1 MKRARDLCDLSPE
14 KIASLHMSGE
24 VWLHEDD
31 VRRVKQ
37 RMGARALAT
46 YEAWLEARAGAA
58 AAAPAPAA
66 ETPAPAPAAQG
77 PAPGR
82 DAEKAADNEAE
93 GEAEEE
99 DAAALGR
106 ELFARRPEAA
116 GADAPSLVLPATAT
130 KGGLVLSA
138 YATLTA
144 AVRQHDARLVLQCAS
159 EHADSFEETH
169 PELAADVASGRVRVM
184 QLPMDD
190 EVGFDPRPALAAA
203 LPALAAARLAG
214 DTAVVGCSA
223 GASRS
228 ALLVVAHLMAVEA
241 LSLCAALALAR
252 AARRRVCVNYGFALR
267 LLRLEAAAAGRGSVP
282 PAALRQHPHVGELLG
297 DKAQRDAEL
306 ALKLGCEQHA
316 REHATTKAA

>member
-1 MKRARDLCDLSPE
+1 MKRARDLCELSSE
-14 KIASLHMSGE
+14 EIASLHMRGE
-24 VWLHEDD
+24 VLLHDRD

-37 RMGARALAT
+37 GMDTRTLAK

-58 AAAPAPAA
+58 AAAAPAPAA
-66 ETPAPAPAAQG
+66 ETPAPTPAAQG
-77 PAPGR
+77 PAPWR
-82 DAEKAADNEAE
+82 DAAPTPAE
-93 GEAEEE
+93 GEAEEA

-106 ELFARRPEAA
+106 ELFARRPDAA
-116 GADAPSLVLPATAT
+116 GKDASSLVLPATAT
-130 KGGLVLSA
+130 SGGLVLSA

-144 AVRQHDARLVLQCAS
+144 AVRRHDARLVLQCAS

-203 LPALAAARLAG
+203 LPALAAARAAG
-214 DTAVVGCSA
+214 ETAVVGCSA

-241 LSLCAALALAR
+241 LSLRGALALAR

-297 DKAQRDAEL
+297 DKAQRDAET

-316 REHATTKAA
+316 REQAARKAA